1 MAAACSS
8 CAIQTA
14 NLCLVERGS
23 QATAVRAPK
32 VQAAFLGQ
40 TLCLN
45 AHSAIGSQKVAS
57 MGIQLVA
64 AAAVRGVSCSA
75 AAAAE
80 AVSAPPA
87 VRPSAA
93 ELAQTVVELS
103 AEGTLVTLA
112 HGGAGSTLAGDDQPL
127 PATWPLA
134 CHAFFAPDPEGRP
147 ILLLADSSRAAANL
161 ADDAQACLHVQIEL
175 PGQQKPQVSLHGR
188 LTKAHDGKTLVKLE
202 AAWRRRFPDSE
213 DDTGSSDGSA
223 SSALFLLDVDRV
235 RVAPDADQEG
245 EWISPEAYLNA
256 DADPLR
262 EVAAGIVAD
271 FNREHWQDLRRF
283 PAAFAALPDL
293 QVDDAS
299 LIWVDRLGFDL
310 RVLARPAM
318 PGAAAAA
325 DFPARVMDVRV
336 SFAREVG
343 EEREARSALTMMAQV
358 AWERERSFG
367 SPAAPAAAAAE
378 ASS

>member
-8 CAIQTA
+8 CAIQA
-14 NLCLVERGS
+14 ASRCLVERAS
-23 QATAVRAPK
+23 QATAARASKAQP
-32 VQAAFLGQ
+32 AFLGQ
-40 TLCLN
+40 ALGINTH
-45 AHSAIGSQKVAS
+45 ATPGSQKVAS
-57 MGIQLVA
+57 TGIQLVA
-64 AAAVRGVSCSA
+64 AAAARGVRCA
-75 AAAAE
+75 AAAVE
-80 AVSAPPA
+80 AAAAPPA
-87 VRPSAA
+87 GRPSAA
-93 ELAQTVVELS
+93 ELAQTVVELA

-112 HGGAGSTLAGDDQPL
+112 HGGTGSTLTGDDQPL

-147 ILLLADSSRAAANL
+147 IVLLADSSRAAATL
-161 ADDAQACLHVQIEL
+161 AADAEACLHVQIEL

-188 LTKAHDGKTLVKLE
+188 LTKAHDGKTLAKLE

-213 DDTGSSDGSA
+213 EEVGGSDGSA
-223 SSALFLLDVDRV
+223 FSALFLLDVDRV
-235 RVAPDADQEG
+235 LVAPDADQEG

-299 LIWVDRLGFDL
+299 LIWIDRLGFDL

-318 PGAAAAA
+318 PGSAAAA

-336 SFAREVG
+336 PFAGEVS

-358 AWERERSFG
+358 AWEKERSFAT
-367 SPAAPAAAAAE
+367 PIVPAAAAE
-378 ASS
+378 AS